1 MAKQNKNLSDEE
13 KKLLYDL
20 KERARLE
27 AEINSGIK
35 GYLESLEKVRNLNKD
50 IKVATEALA
59 KAKAEEVKAAAAGDK
74 AKIAQAQAV
83 SKVIQEQIDLLNTE
97 KDRIVDIGKEAK
109 RLKMTFAELSAG
121 ALKTTVKTLG
131 NLPGIIANS
140 TNQLKSLFEM
150 DKSIKTSA
158 LQMGILSKQS
168 LGFRDNIKSA
178 SMNTNAIGVTLQELA
193 EMQAQYSENLGRGV
207 VMSQKSLEDMAA
219 VAKSTGLGA
228 EGASQM
234 AADFDRVGMSASGVK
249 TYLEDAMNTSH
260 AMGLNA
266 SKVVKNIAQN
276 QKMMNKYHFKEGA
289 KGLAKMAMTA
299 TKLGVTMEFATGMAD
314 KMWDV
319 EGAIDM
325 SAQLQV
331 MGGAFARLA
340 DPFKLMYMARNDVKG
355 LTEELANAAKESMT
369 FAKDGSINMAAD
381 EMHRLKI
388 IAQQAGLEYDDL
400 VKAGQNALKLDKIKM
415 QASGLDPELQEF
427 IANTAEF
434 KDGKAT
440 IMIGQDSKMVSQLN
454 ASDIKTLQAQQKEK
468 ASLEKRAKE
477 SQTFD
482 DKLTNM
488 INNFKVAMLPIVE
501 GINSVLGPL
510 ADDLMG
516 EKGKKFR
523 EQLMSLGK
531 TIGGFVETGA
541 KIIKS
546 IAEVALSLG
555 PTGLFGLWVAGK
567 VGGWLFEKAS
577 WILNGIAL
585 AEGFNVAAAG
595 GGIVQGLS
603 KLTTTLGPIA
613 AIAGAGLVGGGIGKW
628 LGKKATEASGNKST
642 ESGDN
647 WGTAGAIAG
656 GLIGLALAPFTGG
669 ASLALTAAAV
679 GGGALV
685 GGGIGKYAGDAMNQ
699 DEVTAP
705 AEDTMSQATRRLTN
719 KAGYSENRAI
729 VSPKGVTP
737 IPNSESFVS
746 MKPNGFFDKSMGKSE
761 KQQDASK
768 MEVEHG
774 DINVKGSVNIN
785 IPGTDALA
793 LEIMKTSIFRNE
805 IVKIFNSQK
814 EFNEN
819 GKHSG

>member
-1 MAKQNKNLSDEE
+1 MALSNDE
-13 KKLLYDL
+13 KKLLNDL
-20 KERARLE
+20 KERAKLE
-27 AEINSGIK
+27 AEINSGLK
-35 GYLESLEKVRNLNKD
+35 GYLENLEKVKFLNQD
-50 IKVATEALA
+50 IKVATEAVA
-59 KAKAEEVKAAAAGDK
+59 KATAEVNKYATGT
-74 AKIAQAQAV
+74 AKRLEAEAV
-83 SKVIQEQIDLLNTE
+83 EDVLKKQLKTLTDQR
-97 KDRIVDIGKEAK
+97 DRIVEIGKEAK
-109 RLKMTFAELSAG
+109 RLKMTFAELGAV
-121 ALKTTVKTLG
+121 ALKTTAKTLG

-140 TNQLKSLFEM
+140 TNKLKELFEM

-158 LQMGILSKQS
+158 LQMGVLSKQS
-168 LGFRDNIKSA
+168 IGFRDNIKSA
-178 SMNTNAIGVTLQELA
+178 SMNTNALGVSLQQLA
-193 EMQAQYSENLGRGV
+193 EIQSQYSENLGRGV
-207 VMSQKSLEDMAA
+207 VMSQKSLEDIAA
-219 VAKSTGLGA
+219 VAASTGLGA
-228 EGASQM
+228 EGAAQM

-249 TYLEDAMNTSH
+249 TFLEDAMNTSH

-276 QKMMNKYHFKEGA
+276 QKMMNKYRFSAGA

-299 TKLGVTMEFATGMAD
+299 TKLGVEMEFATGMAD
-314 KMWDV
+314 KMWDI

-340 DPFKLMYMARNDVKG
+340 DPFKLMYMARNDIKG

-369 FAKDGSINMAAD
+369 FAKDGSIEMAAD

-440 IMIGQDSKMVSQLN
+440 IMIGQDSKMVSRLN

-468 ASLEKRAKE
+468 ESLEKRAKE

-501 GINSVLGPL
+501 GINEVLGPL

-516 EKGKKFR
+516 EKGKEFR
-523 EQLMSLGK
+523 KELVDLGK
-531 TIGGFVETGA
+531 MIGGFVKTGA
-541 KIIKS
+541 EIIKPM
-546 IAEVALSLG
+546 AEFALSLG
-555 PTGLFGLWVAGK
+555 PNGLFGLWVAGK

-585 AEGFNVAAAG
+585 AEGFNIASAGGGLIKGLGTLTKTLAPIAGVAAA
-595 GGIVQGLS
+595 
-603 KLTTTLGPIA
+603 T
-613 AIAGAGLVGGGIGKW
+613 VGGGMFGKF
-628 LGKKATEASGNKST
+628 LGKKATEASGRKST
-642 ESGDN
+642 KAGDN
-647 WGTAGAIAG
+647 WGTGLAIAG
-656 GLIGLALAPFTGG
+656 GVLGLALAPFTGG
-669 ASLALTAAAV
+669 ASLAVTAAAL
-679 GGGALV
+679 GGTGALV
-685 GGGIGKYAGDAMNQ
+685 GGLGGKYFGDMANQ
-699 DEVTAP
+699 DEVTEP
-705 AEDTMSQATRRLTN
+705 AEDTQSMGNKRLTN

-746 MKPNGFFDKSMGKSE
+746 MKPNGFFDNAMNDQKNNES
-761 KQQDASK
+761 SK
-768 MEVEHG
+768 MEIDFD
-774 DINVKGSVNIN
+774 DINVKGSINIT
-785 IPGTDALA
+785 IPGTDAIA
-793 LEIMKTSIFRNE
+793 LDIMKTTAFRTQ
-805 IVKIFNSQK
+805 IVSMVNSQLEINK
-814 EFNEN
+814 N
-819 GKHSG
+819 GKTAG

>member
-1 MAKQNKNLSDEE
+1 MALSDDE
-13 KKLLYDL
+13 KKLLRDL
-20 KERARLE
+20 KERAKLE
-27 AEINSGIK
+27 AEINSGLK
-35 GYLESLEKVRNLNKD
+35 GYLENLEKVKLLNQD
-50 IKVATEALA
+50 IKVATEAVA
-59 KAKAEEVKAAAAGDK
+59 KANAKMAEAAAAGDQVK
-74 AKIAQAQAV
+74 YAQAQ
-83 SKVIQEQIDLLNTE
+83 KVKDTLEDQLAILTQQR
-97 KDRIVDIGKEAK
+97 DRIVEIGKEAK
-109 RLKMTFAELSAG
+109 RMKMTFAELGAG
-121 ALKTTVKTLG
+121 ALKATAKTLG

-140 TNQLKSLFEM
+140 TNKLKDLFEM

-168 LGFRDNIKSA
+168 IGFRDNIKSA
-178 SMNTNAIGVTLQELA
+178 SMNTNALGVGLQELA
-193 EMQAQYSENLGRGV
+193 QIQSQYSENLGRGV
-207 VMSQKSLEDMAA
+207 VMSQKSLEDIAA
-219 VAKSTGLGA
+219 VAASTGLGA
-228 EGASQM
+228 EGAAQM

-249 TYLEDAMNTSH
+249 TFLEDAMNTSS

-266 SKVVKNIAQN
+266 SKVVKNIAMN
-276 QKMMNKYHFKEGA
+276 QKMMNKYRFSAGA

-299 TKLGVTMEFATGMAD
+299 TKLGVEMEFATGMAD
-314 KMWDV
+314 KMWDI

-340 DPFKLMYMARNDVKG
+340 DPFKLMYMARNDIKG

-369 FAKDGSINMAAD
+369 FAKDGSIEMAAD

-415 QASGLDPELQEF
+415 QASGLDPKLQEF

-516 EKGKKFR
+516 EKGKEFR
-523 EQLMSLGK
+523 KELVDLGK
-531 TIGGFVETGA
+531 TIGGFVKTGA
-541 KIIKS
+541 EIIKPM
-546 IAEVALSLG
+546 AEFALSLG
-555 PTGLFGLWVAGK
+555 PKGLFGLWVAGK

-585 AEGFNVAAAG
+585 AQGFNISAG
-595 GGIVQGLS
+595 GGLLRALG
-603 KLTTTLGPIA
+603 GPIGVLAKSVGVLGVSIAGWAIGKGLGGKISEARGKKSTKAGDTASMWAGGGAALAGA
-613 AIAGAGLVGGGIGKW
+613 AIGSAFGGVGAIPGYLIGAGI
-628 LGKKATEASGNKST
+628 
-642 ESGDN
+642 
-647 WGTAGAIAG
+647 
-656 GLIGLALAPFTGG
+656 
-669 ASLALTAAAV
+669 
-679 GGGALV
+679 GALV
-685 GGGIGKYAGDAMNQ
+685 GSTAGKAIGDEYNQ

-705 AEDTMSQATRRLTN
+705 AEDTQSMGGRRLTN

-729 VSPKGVTP
+729 TSPKGVTP

-746 MKPNGFFDKSMGKSE
+746 MKPNGFFDNAMNNQKNNES
-761 KQQDASK
+761 SK
-768 MEVEHG
+768 MEVEHS
-774 DINVKGSVNIN
+774 DMNVKGSINIT
-785 IPGTDALA
+785 IPGTDAIA
-793 LEIMKTSIFRNE
+793 LDIMKTTAFRTQ
-805 IVKIFNSQK
+805 IVSMVNSQLEINK
-814 EFNEN
+814 N
-819 GKHSG
+819 GKTAG

>member
-1 MAKQNKNLSDEE
+1 MALSDDE
-13 KKLLYDL
+13 KKLLKDL
-20 KERARLE
+20 KERAKLE
-27 AEINSGIK
+27 AEINSGLK
-35 GYLESLEKVRNLNKD
+35 GYLENLEKVRDLNKD
-50 IKVATEALA
+50 IKVATEAIA
-59 KAKAEEVKAAAAGDK
+59 KANKTIADAVAAGDA
-74 AKIAQAQAV
+74 AKEAQARAV
-83 SKVIQEQIDLLNTE
+83 KKVLEDQLTLLTEQ
-97 KDRIVDIGKEAK
+97 KDRIVEIGKEAK

-140 TNQLKSLFEM
+140 TNKLKDLFEM

-168 LGFRDNIKSA
+168 IGFRDNIKSA
-178 SMNTNAIGVTLQELA
+178 SMNTNALGVGLQELA
-193 EMQAQYSENLGRGV
+193 QIQSQYSENLGRGV
-207 VMSQKSLEDMAA
+207 VMSQKSLEDIAA
-219 VAKSTGLGA
+219 VAASTGLGA
-228 EGASQM
+228 EGAAQM

-249 TYLEDAMNTSH
+249 TFLEDAMNTSH

-266 SKVVKNIAQN
+266 SKVVKNIAMN
-276 QKMMNKYHFKEGA
+276 QKMMNKYRFSAGA

-299 TKLGVTMEFATGMAD
+299 TKLGVEMEFATGMAD
-314 KMWDV
+314 KMWDI

-340 DPFKLMYMARNDVKG
+340 DPFKLMYMARNDIKG

-369 FAKDGSINMAAD
+369 FAKDGSIEMAAD

-440 IMIGQDSKMVSQLN
+440 IMIGQDSKMVSRLN

-468 ASLEKRAKE
+468 ESLEKRAKE

-523 EQLMSLGK
+523 EELVSLGK

-541 KIIKS
+541 KIIKGV
-546 IAEVALSLG
+546 AEFAISLG

-585 AEGFNVAAAG
+585 AEGFNIASAGGGLIKGLGTLTKTLAPIAGVAAA
-595 GGIVQGLS
+595 
-603 KLTTTLGPIA
+603 T
-613 AIAGAGLVGGGIGKW
+613 VGGGMFGKF
-628 LGKKATEASGNKST
+628 LGKKATEASGRKST
-642 ESGDN
+642 KAGDN
-647 WGTAGAIAG
+647 WGTGLAIAG
-656 GLIGLALAPFTGG
+656 GVLGLALAPFTGG
-669 ASLALTAAAV
+669 ASLAVTAAAL
-679 GGGALV
+679 GGTGALV
-685 GGGIGKYAGDAMNQ
+685 GGLGGKYFGDMANQ

-705 AEDTMSQATRRLTN
+705 AEDTQSMGNKRLTN

-746 MKPNGFFDKSMGKSE
+746 MKPNGFFDNAMNGQKNNE
-761 KQQDASK
+761 PSK
-768 MEVEHG
+768 MDVEHS
-774 DINVKGSVNIN
+774 DMNVKGSININ
-785 IPGTDALA
+785 IPGTDAIA
-793 LEIMKTSIFRNE
+793 LDIMKTTAFRTQ
-805 IVKIFNSQK
+805 IVSMVNSQLEINK
-814 EFNEN
+814 N
-819 GKHSG
+819 GKTAG

>member
-1 MAKQNKNLSDEE
+1 MALSSDER
-13 KKLLYDL
+13 KLLIDL
-20 KERARLE
+20 KERAKLE
-27 AEINSGIK
+27 AEINSGLK
-35 GYLESLEKVRNLNKD
+35 GYLENLEKVKVLNKD
-50 IKVATEALA
+50 IKVATEAVA
-59 KAKAEEVKAAAAGDK
+59 KANKKIADAIAAGDA
-74 AKIAQAQAV
+74 AKEAQARAV
-83 SKVIQEQIDLLNTE
+83 KQVLDDQLATLTQQR
-97 KDRIVDIGKEAK
+97 DRIVEIGKEAK
-109 RLKMTFAELSAG
+109 RMKMTFAEISAG

-140 TNQLKSLFEM
+140 TNKLKELFEM

-158 LQMGILSKQS
+158 LQMGVLSKRS
-168 LGFRDNIKSA
+168 IGFRDNIKSA
-178 SMNTNAIGVTLQELA
+178 SMNTNALGVSLQQLA
-193 EMQAQYSENLGRGV
+193 EIQAQYSDNLGRGV
-207 VMSQKSLEDMAA
+207 VMSQKSLEDIAA
-219 VAKSTGLGA
+219 VAASTGLGA
-228 EGASQM
+228 EGAAQM

-249 TYLEDAMNTSH
+249 TFLEDAMNTSS

-276 QKMMNKYHFKEGA
+276 QKMMNKYRFKEGA

-299 TKLGVTMEFATGMAD
+299 TKLGVQMEFATGMAD
-314 KMWDV
+314 KMFDI
-319 EGAIDM
+319 EGAIDV

-340 DPFKLMYMARNDVKG
+340 DPFKLMYMARNDIKG
-355 LTEELANAAKESMT
+355 LTEELANAAKQSMN
-369 FAKDGSINMAAD
+369 FAKDGSIEMAAD

-388 IAQQAGLEYDDL
+388 IAQQTGLEYDDL

-440 IMIGQDSKMVSQLN
+440 IMIGQDPKLVSQLK
-454 ASDIKTLQAQQKEK
+454 ASDIKTLQEQQKEK

-501 GINSVLGPL
+501 GINEVLSPL

-523 EQLMSLGK
+523 EGLVELGK
-531 TIGGFVETGA
+531 TIGGFVKTGA
-541 KIIKS
+541 EIIKPM
-546 IAEVALSLG
+546 AEFALSLG
-555 PTGLFGLWVAGK
+555 PKGLFGLWVAGK

-577 WILNGIAL
+577 WILNGVAL
-585 AEGFNVAAAG
+585 AQGFNISASG
-595 GGIVQGLS
+595 GLLKALG
-603 KLTTTLGPIA
+603 GPIGMLA
-613 AIAGAGLVGGGIGKW
+613 KSVGVLGAGVAGWAIGKG
-628 LGKKATEASGNKST
+628 LGGKISEARGNKST
-642 ESGDN
+642 KAGDTASM
-647 WGTAGAIAG
+647 WAGGAGAALALGIGALLAIPTG
-656 GLIGLALAPFTGG
+656 GL
-669 ASLALTAAAV
+669 SLGAAALLA

-685 GGGIGKYAGDAMNQ
+685 GSTAGKAIGDEYNQ
-699 DEVTAP
+699 DEITAP
-705 AEDTMSQATRRLTN
+705 AEDTQSMGTKRLTN

-746 MKPNGFFDKSMGKSE
+746 MKPNGFFDNAMNGQKNNES
-761 KQQDASK
+761 SK
-768 MEVEHG
+768 MEIDFD
-774 DINVKGSVNIN
+774 DINVKGSINIT
-785 IPGTDALA
+785 IPGTDAIA
-793 LEIMKTSIFRNE
+793 LDIMKTTAFRNQ
-805 IVKIFNSQK
+805 IVAMVNSQLEINK
-814 EFNEN
+814 N
-819 GKHSG
+819 GKTSG

>member
-1 MAKQNKNLSDEE
+1 MALSNDE
-13 KKLLYDL
+13 KKLLNDL
-20 KERARLE
+20 KERAKLE
-27 AEINSGIK
+27 AEINSGLK
-35 GYLESLEKVRNLNKD
+35 GYLENLEKVKFLNQD
-50 IKVATEALA
+50 IKVATEAVA
-59 KAKAEEVKAAAAGDK
+59 KATAEVNKYATGT
-74 AKIAQAQAV
+74 AKRLEAEAV
-83 SKVIQEQIDLLNTE
+83 EDVLKKQLKTLTDQR
-97 KDRIVDIGKEAK
+97 DRIVEIGKEAK
-109 RLKMTFAELSAG
+109 RLKMTFAELGAV
-121 ALKTTVKTLG
+121 ALKTTAKTLG

-140 TNQLKSLFEM
+140 TNKLKELFEM

-158 LQMGILSKQS
+158 LQMGVLSKQS
-168 LGFRDNIKSA
+168 IGFRDNIKSA
-178 SMNTNAIGVTLQELA
+178 SMNTNALGVSLQQLA
-193 EMQAQYSENLGRGV
+193 EIQSQYSENLGRGV
-207 VMSQKSLEDMAA
+207 VMSQKSLEDIAA
-219 VAKSTGLGA
+219 VAASTGLGA
-228 EGASQM
+228 EGAAQM

-249 TYLEDAMNTSH
+249 TFLEDAMNTSH

-276 QKMMNKYHFKEGA
+276 QKMMNKYRFSAGA

-299 TKLGVTMEFATGMAD
+299 TKLGVEMEFATGMAD
-314 KMWDV
+314 KMWDI

-340 DPFKLMYMARNDVKG
+340 DPFKLMYMARNDIKG

-369 FAKDGSINMAAD
+369 FAKDGSIEMAAD

-440 IMIGQDSKMVSQLN
+440 IMIGQDSKMVSRLN

-468 ASLEKRAKE
+468 ESLEKRAKE

-501 GINSVLGPL
+501 GINEVLGPL

-516 EKGKKFR
+516 EKGKEFR
-523 EQLMSLGK
+523 KELVDLGK
-531 TIGGFVETGA
+531 MIGGFVKTGA
-541 KIIKS
+541 EIIKPM
-546 IAEVALSLG
+546 AEFALSLG
-555 PTGLFGLWVAGK
+555 PNGLFGLWVAGK

-585 AEGFNVAAAG
+585 AEGFNIASAGGGLIKGLGTLTKTLAPIAGVAAA
-595 GGIVQGLS
+595 
-603 KLTTTLGPIA
+603 T
-613 AIAGAGLVGGGIGKW
+613 VGGGMFGKF
-628 LGKKATEASGNKST
+628 LGKKATEASGRKST
-642 ESGDN
+642 KAGDN
-647 WGTAGAIAG
+647 WGTGLANAG
-656 GLIGLALAPFTGG
+656 GVLGLALAPFTGG
-669 ASLALTAAAV
+669 ASLAVTAAAL
-679 GGGALV
+679 GGTGALV
-685 GGGIGKYAGDAMNQ
+685 GGLGGKYFGDMANQ
-699 DEVTAP
+699 DEVTEP
-705 AEDTMSQATRRLTN
+705 AEDTQSMGNKRLTN

-746 MKPNGFFDKSMGKSE
+746 MKPNGFFDNAMNDQKNNES
-761 KQQDASK
+761 SK
-768 MEVEHG
+768 MEIDFD
-774 DINVKGSVNIN
+774 DINVKGSINIT
-785 IPGTDALA
+785 IPGTDAIA
-793 LEIMKTSIFRNE
+793 LDIMKTTAFRTQ
-805 IVKIFNSQK
+805 IVSMVNSQLEINK
-814 EFNEN
+814 N
-819 GKHSG
+819 GKTAG